1 MITKN
6 TLPSWQQ
13 ALVNAIT
20 DPIELLSALNLES
33 SLAEQLQPTN
43 HPFKLK
49 VTHSYLSRMRKKDP
63 HDPLLL
69 QVLPLRT
76 ETQPQPVGY
85 SADPVGDSLASP
97 IPGLIHK
104 YHGRVLI
111 ITTGACPIHCRFCFR
126 RHFPY
131 HNAKSPLGPALE
143 YVASN
148 TSIDE
153 VILSGGDPLML
164 SDKKLAEIT
173 HNIAAIPHVR
183 RLRIHTRTSIVLPE
197 RITNT
202 FTQGITQTRLEIL
215 IVVHCNHPQE
225 LSKEVIDRH
234 TLLSDAG
241 IRLFNQTVLLKGVND
256 HLDILEALCRK
267 LFSIHIQPYY
277 LHLLDQVSGAA
288 HFEVE
293 HQTAVDLYAK
303 LGSRLPG
310 YMLPRLVRE
319 DSGQASKTII
329 STN

>member
-6 TLPSWQQ
+6 TLPDWQQ
-13 ALVNAIT
+13 ALANAIT
-20 DPIELLSALNLES
+20 DPTELVNALDLEP
-33 SLAEQLQPTN
+33 SLIQELQPASQ
-43 HPFKLK
+43 PFKLK
-49 VTHSYLSRMRKKDP
+49 VTHSYLSRMHKKDP

-76 ETQPQPVGY
+76 ETKPQPVGY
-85 SADPVGDSLASP
+85 SADPVGDGLASP

-111 ITTGACPIHCRFCFR
+111 IMTGACPIHCRFCFR

-131 HNAKSPLGPALE
+131 CNAKSPLGPALE
-143 YVASN
+143 YVASD

-164 SDKKLAEIT
+164 SDKKLAKII
-173 HNIAAIPHVR
+173 HNIATIPHVK
-183 RLRIHTRTSIVLPE
+183 RLRIHTRTSITLPE
-197 RITNT
+197 RITDT
-202 FTQGITQTRLEIL
+202 FIQCITQPRLEVL

-225 LSKEVIDRH
+225 LSKEVADRH
-234 TLLSDAG
+234 TMLSDAG
-241 IRLFNQTVLLKGVND
+241 IRLFNQTVLLRGVNN
-256 HLDILEALCRK
+256 HLNTLETLFRK

-303 LGSRLPG
+303 LGTRLPG